1 MNVEGSRAEN
11 AIGHTRLPL
20 MHGFFSIGNIAG
32 AVLGALASTPEVPVA
47 LHFSVIAVLIM
58 VVGSRAVAR
67 LPRSDNNE
75 SVAQSVDEPS
85 GGDGDK
91 WFDLRLLSVGI
102 ILAGTAFAEGAG
114 NDWISLAAV
123 DGHDFTNTAGA
134 YVYGCFVAAVTVGR
148 LAGGR
153 LVDKYGSATVLATLA
168 VVGIAGVI
176 LTSRG
181 TGATA
186 VVAGALLWGI
196 GISLGFPACI
206 SAAADHPTNA
216 ARRVSFVSICGSATF
231 LVGPPAIGF
240 IGEHAGILDAFWL
253 VAGTLAMALLCAPAI
268 RRNRS

>member
-1 MNVEGSRAEN
+1 MMSLSPRAQTN
-11 AIGHTRLPL
+11 
-20 MHGFFSIGNIAG
+20 
-32 AVLGALASTPEVPVA
+32 
-47 LHFSVIAVLIM
+47 
-58 VVGSRAVAR
+58 
-67 LPRSDNNE
+67 
-75 SVAQSVDEPS
+75 PS

-91 WFDLRLLSVGI
+91 WFDRRLLFVGI

-114 NDWISLAAV
+114 NDWISLAAG

-153 LVDKYGSATVLATLA
+153 LLDKPATVLATLA

-176 LTSRG
+176 LTTRG

-186 VVAGALLWGI
+186 VVAGALLWGV
-196 GISLGFPACI
+196 GISLGFPSCI

-216 ARRVSFVSICGSATF
+216 DRRVSFVSICGYATF
-231 LVGPPAIGF
+231 LVGPPTIGF
-240 IGEHAGILDAFWL
+240 TGEHAGILDAFWL
-253 VAGTLAMALLCAPAI
+253 AAGTLAKALLCAPAI